1 VRGSQA
7 SPDIR
12 PRLPSHERRE
22 RIIILQDESV
32 GLRRLRLLEVVK
44 LRGAEH
50 LRGQHEFAITPAGL
64 AVVCAPGRVSATRA
78 HVSRARWAL
87 DECASRR
94 SLAVTQCEA
103 VTGPPPARG
112 VRLEWQAVPERVRH
126 AFEQWAGSRVL
137 SAASQASGF
146 SPGIAAR
153 LRLADGR
160 GLFVK
165 AAGPRPNAEAPTIH
179 RREGRIVAALPRHVP
194 VPPLRWSYD
203 DAESGWVLL
212 AFDEVHGRH
221 PRQPWRL
228 DELERV
234 LAGLSNL
241 AERLTPSP
249 LPAGEVPSASEMV
262 ATRICGW
269 QRLCSEAAGHRP
281 ALDAWSRAH
290 LDALAELEAGAPA
303 AVSGETLLH
312 FDVRADNLLLDED
325 NVWFFDWPHAC
336 VGAAWLDV
344 VGFAPSVAMQGGPQP
359 EDIFARSSGAHM
371 ADPGAVT
378 AGLAAVAGY
387 FTYQALQ
394 PPPPGL
400 PTVRAFQ
407 SAQGVIARQWLARRT
422 GWTA

>member
-1 VRGSQA
+1 M
-7 SPDIR
+7 
-12 PRLPSHERRE
+12 
-22 RIIILQDESV
+22 
-32 GLRRLRLLEVVK
+32 
-44 LRGAEH
+44 
-50 LRGQHEFAITPAGL
+50 
-64 AVVCAPGRVSATRA
+64 
-78 HVSRARWAL
+78 
-87 DECASRR
+87 
-94 SLAVTQCEA
+94 
-103 VTGPPPARG
+103 
-112 VRLEWQAVPERVRH
+112 PERVQQ
-126 AFEQWAGSRVL
+126 AFEQWTGSRVL

-160 GLFVK
+160 SLFVK
-165 AAGPRPNAEAPTIH
+165 AAGPIPNAEAPAIH
-179 RREGRIVAALPRHVP
+179 RREGHIVAALPTHVP
-194 VPPLRWSYD
+194 VPRLRWSYD
-203 DAESGWVLL
+203 DAESGWVVL
-212 AFDEVHGRH
+212 AFDDVRGRH
-221 PRQPWRL
+221 PTQPWRL

-234 LAGLSNL
+234 LAVLSNL

-249 LPAGEVPSASEMV
+249 LPAGEVLSASEMV

-269 QRLCSEAAGHRP
+269 QQLRSEAAGQSP

-290 LDALAELEAGAPA
+290 LEALADLEASAPA

-312 FDVRADNLLLDED
+312 FDVRADNILLEAD

-344 VGFAPSVAMQGGPQP
+344 VGFAPSVAMQGGPKP
-359 EDIFARSSGAHM
+359 EEVFARYSGART

-400 PTVRAFQ
+400 ATLRAFQ
-407 SAQGVIARQWLARRT
+407 AAQGVIARTWLAQRT